1 MRLRSGFCFKKIE
14 NDTYLLPYGQAV
26 AEFSRG
32 MKLNAS
38 GEFIA
43 FLLTLNL
50 SEDKILKKMR
60 EKYGAS
66 DEDMP
71 LLKKDLADFTA
82 HLKSMGVLI
91 DDNEESEKLF
101 AAQKEKHTYNIAG
114 FSIRIH
120 GSAPLIRKEMEAF
133 ALAPAATD
141 PDVAYDQE
149 ICITRGFPTIRP
161 IGELLLRTADLSVI
175 DSESCYAFIYGT
187 NSYVKEMHV
196 SKDAG
201 EVFIYSY
208 NDTPDSVGR
217 YSEAQEV
224 FFAMRTAFLILA
236 QHHGI
241 CAIHSSSI
249 LYNGKA
255 ILFSGMSGAG
265 KSTHAAL
272 WKKAF
277 DITYINGDLNLIG
290 YDEDADEALVYGLP
304 WCGTSDIYSD
314 GVWPLGAIV
323 FLERGQ
329 KNLVKMPEGSERIL
343 NISQR
348 MISPTWTENL
358 FSNNLATAARIAQK
372 SHVLRYQCTKKPE
385 AARILKEKLD
395 KLL

>member
-1 MRLRSGFCFKKIE
+1 MRQNSNFIRITLSENTYLCPVAQSVSDLKRAIHI
-14 NDTYLLPYGQAV
+14 NDTGAYLWDLLGTEHTSDELINEAAV
-26 AEFSRG
+26 HFDIPADQTDSF
-32 MKLNAS
+32 KNDI
-38 GEFIA
+38 IA
-43 FLLTLNL
+43 FLNTLNL
-50 SEDKILKKMR
+50 QGAILT
-60 EKYGAS
+60 
-66 DEDMP
+66 P
-71 LLKKDLADFTA
+71 LAVPKG
-82 HLKSMGVLI
+82 SSGYY
-91 DDNEESEKLF
+91 
-101 AAQKEKHTYNIAG
+101 HTLRIAG
-114 FSIRIH
+114 LSVNLYGEADVFAEEFAPFYEEYTENAGMTALVVYGMPVVREN
-120 GSAPLIRKEMEAF
+120 GSLLIRNKELTILEA
-133 ALAPAATD
+133 
-141 PDVAYDQE
+141 PDKYILLFHQE
-149 ICITRGFPTIRP
+149 SRV
-161 IGELLLRTADLSVI
+161 GELHL
-175 DSESCYAFIYGT
+175 
-187 NSYVKEMHV
+187 
-196 SKDAG
+196 SKDASLAVFYCNSG
-201 EVFIYSY
+201 ESLKEDLFHAL
-208 NDTPDSVGR
+208 R
-217 YSEAQEV
+217 
-224 FFAMRTAFLILA
+224 FAFLYLA
-236 QHHGI
+236 QRHGI
-241 CAIHSSSI
+241 FAIHSASI
-249 LYNGKA
+249 LYREKA
-255 ILFSGMSGAG
+255 WLFSAPSGTG